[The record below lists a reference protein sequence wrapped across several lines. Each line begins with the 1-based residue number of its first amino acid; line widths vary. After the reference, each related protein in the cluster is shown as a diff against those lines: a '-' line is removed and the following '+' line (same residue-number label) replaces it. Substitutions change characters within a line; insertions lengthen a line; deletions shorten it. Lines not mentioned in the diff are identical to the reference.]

1 MRENYSSF
9 GNFFGVG
16 EDRLATAPKCQQMPN
31 MILDPPPFKITK
43 SSCTSVFFYLQVW
56 DSQVSLT
63 KLEAEKVELATKAS
77 DKTILVI
84 KDDGDDDAVDGGNG
98 DV

>member
-1 MRENYSSF
+1 MSENYSSF

-63 KLEAEKVELATKAS
+63 KLEAEKVELATKAQTKQS
-77 DKTILVI
+77 WL
-84 KDDGDDDAVDGGNG
+84 
-98 DV
+98 